1 MKLSTE
7 LAITNVVL
15 LIALWIV
22 SINGM
27 IFTALALFVS
37 MLGVRAAGKWAQ
49 DKEDAERRAAIFAKA
64 KDMIA
69 RKFKDQP

>member
-22 SINGM
+22 SLKGM
-27 IFTALALFVS
+27 IFTALTLLVTIV
-37 MLGVRAAGKWAQ
+37 LVRIVGKSAQ
-49 DKEDAERRAAIFAKA
+49 NKEDAERRGAALAKA

>member
-49 DKEDAERRAAIFAKA
+49 DKEDAEHRAAALARAKE
-64 KDMIA
+64 MIA